1 MVNGQERLKIL
12 NLLQEGKITAAEAAS
27 LLEALETSAGAKGI
41 PRPPFGPPVPP
52 APHAAG
58 PMGGGKW
65 LRVRVTDTN
74 SGKTRVNVRLPLN
87 LVGSGIRMGMKFS
100 PEIEGLDPN
109 ALMEWIQSG
118 EMGQIV
124 DVLDEEDG
132 EHVEVF
138 IE

>member
-1 MVNGQERLKIL
+1 MANSEERLKIL
-12 NLLQEGKITAAEAAS
+12 NLLQEGKITPAEAAR
-27 LLEALETSAGAKGI
+27 LLEALETSTSARPT
-41 PRPPFGPPVPP
+41 PR
-52 APHAAG
+52 G
-58 PMGGGKW
+58 PMGPMPPNGPIGGGRW

-87 LVGSGIRMGMKFS
+87 LVGSGIRLGMKFA

-109 ALMEWIQSG
+109 SLMEWIQSG

-124 DVLDEEDG
+124 DVYDEQDG
-132 EHVEVF
+132 EHVEVY

>member
-1 MVNGQERLKIL
+1 MVNVEERLKIL
-12 NLLQEGKITAAEAAS
+12 NLLQEGKITAAEAAR
-27 LLEALETSAGAKGI
+27 LLEALETSASGRVG
-41 PRPPFGPPVPP
+41 PRPPGGPAAPTPPYPGPV
-52 APHAAG
+52 
-58 PMGGGKW
+58 GGGRW

-87 LVGSGIRMGMKFS
+87 LVGSGIRLGMKFS

-118 EMGQIV
+118 EIGQIV

>member
-1 MVNGQERLKIL
+1 MANAEERLKIL
-12 NLLQEGKITAAEAAS
+12 NLLQEGKVTAAEAAR
-27 LLEALETSAGAKGI
+27 LLEALETATSSK
-41 PRPPFGPPVPP
+41 P
-52 APHAAG
+52 APRVPTG
-58 PMGGGKW
+58 PNAPGPSGPIGGGRW

-87 LVGSGIRMGMKFS
+87 LVGSGIRMGMKFA
-100 PEIEGLDPN
+100 PEIEGLDAN
-109 ALMEWIQSG
+109 DLMEWISSG

-124 DVLDEEDG
+124 DVHDEEDG

>member
-12 NLLQEGKITAAEAAS
+12 NLLQEGKITAAEAAR
-27 LLEALETSAGAKGI
+27 LLEALETSTAAKPGQ
-41 PRPPFGPPVPP
+41 RPPGAPAAPFQPGGPV
-52 APHAAG
+52 
-58 PMGGGKW
+58 GGGRW

-74 SGKTRVNVRLPLN
+74 TNKTRVNVRLPLN
-87 LVGSGIRMGMKFS
+87 LVGSGIRMGMRFA

-118 EMGQIV
+118 EIGQVV

>member
-1 MVNGQERLKIL
+1 MVNVEERLKIL
-12 NLLQEGKITAAEAAS
+12 NLLQEGKITAAEAAR
-27 LLEALETSAGAKGI
+27 LLEALESTASTRPGVRPGISAN
-41 PRPPFGPPVPP
+41 PPYASGPVS
-52 APHAAG
+52 
-58 PMGGGKW
+58 GGKW

-87 LVGSGIRMGMKFS
+87 LVGSGIRMGMRFA